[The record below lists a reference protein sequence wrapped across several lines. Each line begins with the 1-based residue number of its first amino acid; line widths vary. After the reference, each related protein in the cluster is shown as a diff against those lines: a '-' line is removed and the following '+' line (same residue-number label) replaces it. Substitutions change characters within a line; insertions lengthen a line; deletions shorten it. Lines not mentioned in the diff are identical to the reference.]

1 MTTAEELLPPIDAE
15 ELLPPP
21 IDAEVTPRPRLW
33 PRFVGAFV
41 VGLAVSL
48 ALAGAALAAW
58 DAGYEGRILPGVR
71 VGAVDLSGLDR
82 DQASAALAAAYGD
95 LGEGRLVLRTAVGDA
110 SISYGAFSRRPDGEA
125 MVDAAMR
132 AGREGTPIERAA
144 TEVRIA
150 VGGLVLQPRVALDE
164 DALASSI
171 AAVLAPLDRA
181 AVDAT
186 IAIGPVGYEI
196 SVARPGVAFDLA
208 VVSAAALTAVGEA
221 DAPQETAVDASVIAL
236 PATIGDAAVMTA
248 LARLD
253 QMVGDVVVTNG
264 KTSWTIPAATVR
276 ASMRLTPTADGAV
289 DTALDPASIRTALAQ
304 AEKDLRRDP
313 VDAIFLTGRNGVVV
327 GTTASRD
334 GTRLDT
340 AATSAAVAAAVT
352 GRARGVPAASVPA
365 VVTTISPKLTTAQA
379 QQVAPLMVRLS
390 SWQTYFPISERN
402 YWGANIWQPARF
414 IDGTVLYPGQTFEW
428 WRAVGPVT
436 PARGFGAG
444 GFIAGDHTEPTGAL
458 GGGMCSSSTTLFNA
472 ALRAGLQMGA
482 RSNHKYYINR
492 YPLGLDA
499 TVSMSHGRVQQTV
512 TFTNDMKHP
521 IVIRAYRIRSGGK
534 GWVRYEIW
542 GIPDGRQVSL
552 SKPSVSNVR
561 KATTRIFYT
570 TTLRKGVRKQTEY
583 PANGMDVSV
592 TRVVRDSGGRIIHRE
607 TYRTHYQLWIGV
619 IQVGV

>member
-48 ALAGAALAAW
+48 ALAGAALAAG

-186 IAIGPVGYEI
+186 
-196 SVARPGVAFDLA
+196 
-208 VVSAAALTAVGEA
+208 TAVGEA

-561 KATTRIFYT
+561 KATTRISYT